1 MKQKT
6 IVLSIDSLVAEDLE
20 RMKCMPNFSRLFKDA
35 ARVNEIHGIY
45 PSLTYPA
52 HVTMMTG
59 CRPGKHGLF
68 TNDEMCL
75 TGGPTRW
82 HYYSSVIRVEDI
94 YAAAKRA
101 GCTTASVF
109 WPVTGGNPNIDWL
122 LNEYC
127 FDDVPIRDVE
137 EAYARMGANEET
149 LRIVRE
155 NQALLPWDRVN
166 SHGQFRVKDEFDDFL
181 MACAC
186 SLIRK
191 HQPDLMLIHNCL
203 IDTLRH
209 ACGVFNDAVTFGL
222 AQVDFWLGDMIRA
235 MEDAGTPEDTNFIL
249 VSDHGHMNY
258 TRRNHINVLLRREG
272 FLDVDSEEKITG
284 WQAFAQSNGMSSAV
298 VMKDPEDRKTYER
311 LGNLLR
317 RLADEGVWGFT
328 KVYTEPEMREKY
340 GTYGNFA
347 YYLET
352 DGFTAFGEKWTGPYS
367 VINKTDYRR
376 DKASHGYEP
385 EKGPQPVFLASGPAF
400 RPGAVLERAELIDEA
415 PTIAAVFGQKLPQAE
430 GRVLRELLREGSGA
444 QCEK

>member
-1 MKQKT
+1 MNQKT
-6 IVLSIDSLVAEDLE
+6 IVLSVDSLVGEDLD
-20 RMKCMPNFSRLFKDA
+20 RMKSMPNFVRLFQNA

-52 HVTMMTG
+52 HVSMMTG

-68 TNDEMCL
+68 TNDEMSL
-75 TGGPTRW
+75 TGGPVRW
-82 HYYSSVIRVEDI
+82 HYYSRAIQVEDI

-137 EAYARMGANEET
+137 NAYARMGANEET
-149 LRIVRE
+149 LQIVRE
-155 NQALLPWDRVN
+155 NEPLLPWDREN
-166 SHGQFRVKDEFDDFL
+166 AHGQFRVKDEFDDFL

-186 SLIRK
+186 GMIRRF
-191 HQPDLMLIHNCL
+191 QPDLMLIHNCL

-209 ACGVFNDAVTFGL
+209 GCGVFNDAVTFGL
-222 AQVDFWLGDMIRA
+222 AQEDFWLGDLIGA
-235 MEDAGTPEDTNFIL
+235 MEDAGTLDNTNFIL

-258 TRRNHINVLLRREG
+258 TRRHHINVLLRREG
-272 FLDVDSEEKITG
+272 FIDVDGEEKITD
-284 WQAFAQSNGMSSAV
+284 WRAFAQANGMSSV
-298 VMKDPEDRKTYER
+298 IVMKDPDDRETYEK
-311 LGNLLR
+311 LGAFLLK
-317 RLADEGVWGFT
+317 LADEGVWGFR

-347 YYLET
+347 YFLET
-352 DGFTAFGEKWTGPYS
+352 DGFTAFGEKWTGPFS
-367 VINKTDYRR
+367 VINKTDYRW

-385 EKGPQPVFLASGPAF
+385 EKGPQPVFLATGPAF

-415 PTIAAVFGQKLPQAE
+415 PTIAAIFGQQLPQAE
-430 GRVLRELLREGSGA
+430 GRCLSELLR
-444 QCEK
+444 